1 MTAMMSHNCYPTAEH
16 NIHDHGNQLVMD
28 TLAIRRIPAG
38 EEISISYTEL
48 LATTVSRQHSLLTSK
63 LFVCQCERCRD
74 PREGGSLASGV
85 KCSSCLK
92 KEAQSA
98 GSLLP
103 SADPDLWTCSQC
115 PVKVNTVQI
124 QNLIFAI
131 QTNMESA
138 LESAVEVEQL
148 ERMLVKYSRVLQPS
162 NVMLVRLKYS
172 LSGLYGRAPGYQL
185 FSLDRNQ
192 IERKRI
198 LCEET
203 LEALDILQP
212 GYSCRRG
219 MVLYELHTALLL
231 CGRHNI
237 QVNNNKSEVHFHTF
251 LKCLNQKLNSP
262 KSSRTKVYGRFL
274 KYLEAFHYL

>member
-1 MTAMMSHNCYPTAEH
+1 MTAMMSHSCSPSAEQ
-16 NIHDHGNQLVMD
+16 NIHDHSNHLVVD
-28 TLAIRRIPAG
+28 TLAIRRIRAG

-63 LFVCQCERCRD
+63 LFVCGCVRCRD
-74 PREGGSLASGV
+74 PGEAGSLASGV

-92 KEAQSA
+92 KDAASP
-98 GSLLP
+98 GTLLP
-103 SADPDLWTCSQC
+103 SPDPDIWTCSKC
-115 PVKVNTVQI
+115 PLKVNTVQI

-131 QTNMESA
+131 QTNLESA
-138 LESAVEVEQL
+138 LETAVEVEQL
-148 ERMLVKYSRVLQPS
+148 ERMLVKFSRVLQPS

-172 LSGLYGRAPGYQL
+172 LCGLYGRAPGYEL
-185 FSLDRNQ
+185 FSLDRKQ

-203 LEALDILQP
+203 LQSLDILQP

-219 MVLYELHTALLL
+219 MILYELHTALLL

-237 QVNNNKSEVHFHTF
+237 QVQWTGSSKIIHFFH
-251 LKCLNQKLNSP
+251 
-262 KSSRTKVYGRFL
+262 KV
-274 KYLEAFHYL
+274 